1 MSGMNI
7 AILDD
12 FQDTI
17 RKLPC
22 ATLLD
27 EHITKVY
34 TNNVKGVGQL
44 AVRMRDAEVVVL
56 THQRT
61 NITKALVDK
70 LPKLRLVVQTGA
82 ATDNINVDA
91 CTERGILVCAGTDA
105 PHASAELTWGLVMTS
120 MRRIPHYMS
129 HLKHGAWQQSGM
141 KARAM
146 PDNFCIGSS
155 LRGKVLGVWTDDMAQ
170 LHNSVG
176 YLVAGYGRAFGMRV
190 LIWGHADAC
199 SFAAQHGFEV
209 ANTKEHFLD
218 ACDVLSLHPSCSDSS
233 PALLNLAD
241 LSRMKPTAL
250 LVNTANATLI
260 EPDALVAAL
269 NRGRPGLAAVDV
281 FDSEPPAPG
290 QTLLRLENCICTP
303 HISNVEIDTLQAD
316 YEAAFNTVNAFAAG
330 QAIAPL
336 NPQALSVRR

>member
-1 MSGMNI
+1 MNI

-22 ATLLD
+22 ASLLD
-27 EHITKVY
+27 QHLAKVY

-56 THQRT
+56 THQRS

-70 LPKLRLVVQTGA
+70 LPKLRLIVQTGA
-82 ATDNINVDA
+82 AIDNIDIAA
-91 CTERGILVCAGTDA
+91 CSERGILVAGGTAA
-105 PHASAELTWGLVMTS
+105 PHACAELTWGLVMTS
-120 MRRIPHYMS
+120 MRRIPQYTS
-129 HLKHGAWQQSGM
+129 HLKHGAGQQSGM

-155 LRGKVLGVWTDDMAQ
+155 LRGKVLGVWTDDIDQ

-176 YLVAGYGRAFGMRV
+176 YLVAGFGRAFGMRV
-190 LIWGHADAC
+190 VIWGNEAARN
-199 SFAAQHGFEV
+199 FASQNGLEV
-209 ANTKEHFLD
+209 ATSKEGFID
-218 ACDVLSLHPSCSDSS
+218 ISDVLTLHPRYHAGVTS
-233 PALLNLAD
+233 LLSLAE

-250 LVNTANATLI
+250 LVNTASAKLI

-290 QTLLRLENCICTP
+290 ETLLRLENCICTP
-303 HISNVEIDTLQAD
+303 HIGAVELETLQAD
-316 YEAAFNTVNAFAAG
+316 YHAAFTTVNAFAQG
-330 QAIAPL
+330 QDIKLL
-336 NPQALSVRR
+336 NPEALSVRR

>member
-290 QTLLRLENCICTP
+290 KTLLRLENCICTP
-303 HISNVEIDTLQAD
+303 HISHVEIDTLQAD
-316 YEAAFNTVNAFAAG
+316 YEAAFNTINAFAAG